1 MDEGQRVIAHVLAT
15 VGGRVHTTKLVKLVY
30 LVDYVYAQ
38 NFGQTATGFKYHW
51 DHYGP
56 NAVGH
61 AVIRETEDL
70 VNRGVVSCYQHISM
84 YGTLAMMFKIA
95 DPERLPPLEPA
106 KSAVVRDI
114 LAQFGHMGIRDIT
127 AASKRTAPFKNA
139 KQYDVLD
146 LDETKNALYTSR
158 EDFAAYQG
166 ELKKHPPISLE
177 EVHAELGIS

>member
-1 MDEGQRVIAHVLAT
+1 MAPTPTARSASARHPGGRPLCPRAGGGEREGGRRVIGDVLAT

-30 LVDYVYAQ
+30 LVDYVYGQ

-106 KSAVVRDI
+106 KSA
-114 LAQFGHMGIRDIT
+114 
-127 AASKRTAPFKNA
+127 
-139 KQYDVLD
+139 
-146 LDETKNALYTSR
+146 
-158 EDFAAYQG
+158 
-166 ELKKHPPISLE
+166 
-177 EVHAELGIS
+177 